1 MGTKISC
8 PGQKQSLEQLEWGFG
23 VPDRQIKD
31 SSMHRGD
38 SKGKE
43 TFPLHPQPPAR
54 LGLGSPAHLWLSL
67 LCCASKSL
75 WPLSPSALNLI
86 LAVFPVVIELH

>member
-43 TFPLHPQPPAR
+43 TFPLHPQPPGTGFSCPS
-54 LGLGSPAHLWLSL
+54 LVITVL
-67 LCCASKSL
+67 LCLKI
-75 WPLSPSALNLI
+75 PLAPFTFSIKLDFSC
-86 LAVFPVVIELH
+86 FSRCY